1 MESCGAAKRVCSLA
15 IFLCLLCA
23 IPITG
28 QQSPDVP
35 EVASPFQL
43 DMETAA
49 RLRPQ
54 RIAQSSAA
62 SGRYATGYLV
72 FDRLVEQVLVPSRAK
87 FAWHLRIVDDD
98 QLNAYSSP
106 DGTVYVESGLAR
118 VAGTSA
124 GLWAA
129 ILSHE
134 IAHIVRRDWARL
146 DLYQKYLEHGGGAAM
161 VLGDPSL
168 PSASWENSEKASAE
182 IGRFGRQME
191 LEADRE
197 GLMMMAH
204 AGYHPDFVPALHH
217 LLHARAMGTSK
228 ASLYAM
234 HPYWEERDRDLSRA
248 YVVASIEF
256 ARRWPEWYA
265 SPGGNPPVVVFAEEP
280 TVRKTGGKEWQ
291 IQIPLRCQN
300 LVGAVE
306 VVLSTSSGHEVMARP
321 ERLPDQLE
329 SDAARQGMRQLT
341 GCTSPRTTITFTIAD
356 TSVRPTP
363 GAQWTDV
370 YVLDAWG
377 SVLARSDLPKLPR

>member
-1 MESCGAAKRVCSLA
+1 M
-15 IFLCLLCA
+15 
-23 IPITG
+23 
-28 QQSPDVP
+28 
-35 EVASPFQL
+35 
-43 DMETAA
+43 
-49 RLRPQ
+49 
-54 RIAQSSAA
+54 
-62 SGRYATGYLV
+62 
-72 FDRLVEQVLVPSRAK
+72 
-87 FAWHLRIVDDD
+87 
-98 QLNAYSSP
+98 
-106 DGTVYVESGLAR
+106 
-118 VAGTSA
+118 
-124 GLWAA
+124 
-129 ILSHE
+129 
-134 IAHIVRRDWARL
+134 
-146 DLYQKYLEHGGGAAM
+146 
-161 VLGDPSL
+161 
-168 PSASWENSEKASAE
+168 
-182 IGRFGRQME
+182 
-191 LEADRE
+191 RE
-197 GLMMMAH
+197 
-204 AGYHPDFVPALHH
+204 
-217 LLHARAMGTSK
+217 AMGTSK

-234 HPYWEERDRDLSRA
+234 HPCWEERDRDLSRA

-300 LVGAVE
+300 LAGAVE

-329 SDAARQGMRQLT
+329 SDAARQDMRQLT